1 MMWRRVVTL
10 IHKNLSKLLK

>member
-10 IHKNLSKLLK
+10 IHKNLNKLLK